1 MKKIILL
8 LLTIFSLNL
17 YSQVPEPVSEQKD
30 HIILFNGIIHD
41 SRFGGYTQYGW
52 VSFKDGK
59 IDEVRKLDNQT
70 VPAEYYDQNT
80 ILIDLDGKHVYPG
93 LILPNSKVG
102 LEDISAVRATVDHT
116 EIGDI
121 NSNIRSLIAYNTD
134 SEIISTFRYNGIL
147 LSQVVPDGDLIT
159 GNSSIMMMEGWNW
172 EDAAYKIDDGMHIK
186 WPRKTFPPNRWT
198 GSTEFRENPNY
209 RNTIDMVHKF
219 LIDSRAYYDLKDKVD
234 DGINLK
240 LESMIDVFSGK
251 KKVYI
256 HANTR
261 EQIIESV
268 QAFKRHGINNLVIV
282 GANDAYYAIDFLKE
296 NNLPVLLN
304 NLHRVPSRN
313 HEDVDLP
320 YKLPYLLH
328 KEGILVGLTASGSLH
343 SQRNLPFLAG
353 TAAGYGLSKSDALK
367 MITYNNAKILGIDNI
382 TGSLEVGKDANII
395 VSEGDILDMRSSKIE
410 MAFIKGKKINLNGKQ
425 QILYDRFKRKYSE

>member
-234 DGINLK
+234 GINLK

-367 MITYNNAKILGIDNI
+367 MITYNNAKILGVDNI

-395 VSEGDILDMRSSKIE
+395 VSEGDILDMRSSKVE

>member
-59 IDEVRKLDNQT
+59 IDELRKLDNQT

-234 DGINLK
+234 GINLK

-251 KKVYI
+251 KKIYI

-410 MAFIKGKKINLNGKQ
+410 MAFIKGKRINLNGKQ

>member
-234 DGINLK
+234 GINLK

-251 KKVYI
+251 KKIYI

>member
-234 DGINLK
+234 GINLK

-251 KKVYI
+251 KKIYI

-343 SQRNLPFLAG
+343 SQRNFPFLAG

>member
-59 IDEVRKLDNQT
+59 IDDVRKLDNQT

-219 LIDSRAYYDLKDKVD
+219 LIDSRAYYDLKDKV

>member
-234 DGINLK
+234 GINLK

-410 MAFIKGKKINLNGKQ
+410 MAFIKGKRINLNGKQ

>member
-59 IDEVRKLDNQT
+59 IDEVRQLENQT
-70 VPAEYYDQNT
+70 VPAEYYDENT
-80 ILIDLDGKHVYPG
+80 ILINLDGKHVYPG

-234 DGINLK
+234 GINLK

-251 KKVYI
+251 KKIYI

>member
-41 SRFGGYTQYGW
+41 SRFGGYTQSGW

-234 DGINLK
+234 GINLK

-395 VSEGDILDMRSSKIE
+395 VSEGDILDMRSSKVE